1 MEFTAKQ
8 VAQLINGVV
17 EGDENVIINNV
28 SKIEEGKPNTLTFL
42 SNPKYEQYI
51 YNTAASVVI
60 INKDFELSK
69 PVVPTLIRVDNAYQ
83 ALAQLLD
90 FYSQAQPKK
99 TGIEQPSF
107 ISTSATLGDFTYVGA
122 FAYIGENVKIG
133 NNVQIHPQS
142 YVGDNVTIGDNT
154 VIYAGAKIYHN
165 CRIGENC
172 VLHSGSVIGA
182 DGFGF
187 APDANNNYKK
197 IPQIG
202 NVVLEDNVEVGSNTT
217 IDRATMGST
226 FIRKG
231 AKLHN
236 LIMIGHNVEVGQNTV
251 MAAQTG
257 VAGSTKIGSNCMFG
271 GQVGISGHITIAS
284 GVKIA
289 AQSGIG
295 VNITVPEAK
304 LMGSPA
310 FDAGSY
316 NKSYVVYRKLPD
328 LKRQLELLQKEV
340 TELKASL

>member
-8 VAQLINGVV
+8 IAQLINGVV
-17 EGDENVIINNV
+17 EGDENIKISNV

-51 YNTAASVVI
+51 YSTEASVVI
-60 INKDFELSK
+60 INNDYQLSK
-69 PVVPTLIRVDNAYQ
+69 PVTPTLIRVENAYQ
-83 ALAQLLD
+83 ALALLLD
-90 FYSQAQPKK
+90 FYAQAQPKK

-107 ISTSATLGDFTYVGA
+107 VASTAKLGDFVYVGA
-122 FAYIGENVKIG
+122 FAYIGENARIG
-133 NNVQIHPQS
+133 NNVQIHPQC
-142 YVGDNVTIGDNT
+142 YVGDNVEIKDNT
-154 VIYAGAKIYHN
+154 IIYAGAKIYHN
-165 CRIGENC
+165 CQIGENC

-202 NVVLEDNVEVGSNTT
+202 NVILEDNVEVGSNTT

-226 FIRKG
+226 IIRKG
-231 AKLHN
+231 AKLDN

-251 MAAQTG
+251 MAAQSG

-295 VNITVPEAK
+295 VNITTPDAK

-310 FDAGSY
+310 FDAGPY
-316 NKSYVVYRKLPD
+316 NKSYVVFRKLPD
-328 LKRQLELLQKEV
+328 LKRQLEQLQRDV
-340 TELKASL
+340 AELKSNN